1 MTFPEICPI
10 NIPSNL
16 KSLITNKYMVTLAST
31 KKYTKLAITLCF
43 GCICHLSWF
52 CVKIKI
58 PLVTIAKIA
67 SKKLIFYHNH
77 QVEKKKRYR

>member
-1 MTFPEICPI
+1 
-10 NIPSNL
+10 
-16 KSLITNKYMVTLAST
+16 MVTLAST

-67 SKKLIFYHNH
+67 SKKINFLP
-77 QVEKKKRYR
+77 